1 MLLKELC
8 LQKRSMASLWSVI
21 YRLSRNIHQ
30 NAAVKDTK
38 TQSKLF
44 TKDNL
49 RVHSS
54 SIPRTFVISADTPRR
69 SITTSVVLTSN
80 KQEVCDNGD
89 CASHQSDNSSGKGDL
104 VSTDKQEKA
113 VGRPKPEFKCFYYFP
128 PVNIIRL
135 IQRFQLLVY
144 ATLLPSCIYHIY
156 TIPSPSVLM
165 TGFVAANVLFMP
177 AVLYVMP
184 RTIGSL
190 SAGGVGEVVDTLK
203 VSRLSFFGNRK
214 DSYYKIEHVKPLS
227 EVRHA
232 NLVYA
237 KFELYNKKDKLY
249 LFNSWAKILDKEMY
263 EIIMGRLK
271 E

>member
-1 MLLKELC
+1 MLLRELYVG
-8 LQKRSMASLWSVI
+8 KRSVISSWSVI
-21 YRLSRNIHQ
+21 NRLIRNIHQ
-30 NAAVKDTK
+30 NAAVKDT
-38 TQSKLF
+38 QSELF
-44 TKDNL
+44 KQKCNQ
-49 RVHSS
+49 RMYSQN
-54 SIPRTFVISADTPRR
+54 IPRTLSVSTESPRR
-69 SITTSVVLTSN
+69 SFTTNVMLTSN
-80 KQEVCDNGD
+80 KQEVHDNEER
-89 CASHQSDNSSGKGDL
+89 ASHQHGNSAGKGNL
-104 VSTDKQEKA
+104 VSTDKQEKT
-113 VGRPKPEFKCFYYFP
+113 VGRPKPEFKCFYFFP
-128 PVNIIRL
+128 PINIIRL
-135 IQRFQLLVY
+135 VQRFQLLVC

-156 TIPSPSVLM
+156 TVPSPSILM

-184 RTIGSL
+184 RIIGSL

-214 DSYYKIEHVKPLS
+214 DTYYKIEHVKPLS

-237 KFELYNKKDKLY
+237 KFELYNRKDKLY
-249 LFNSWAKILDKEMY
+249 LFNSWAEVLDKEMF